1 LDGVAIQSA
10 AQHGV
15 AHDAAQDHQDAVA
28 HRDADAGVSQFALQ
42 CDDPRGPD
50 VADRRLAEARQQ
62 MVVEHVDVA
71 GRA

>member
-42 CDDPRGPD
+42 CDDPPRRGS
-50 VADRRLAEARQQ
+50 RWWSSTWT
-62 MVVEHVDVA
+62 
-71 GRA
+71 